1 MSDICPAGTFFD
13 DEASHGLPNNNCTLV
28 KQCDTLCCMNWIF
41 LFSFI
46 VIYGI
51 SRSFIAFRQLKEI
64 TEDISERIEDEA
76 RPTPF
81 IAMVDIQEAEAV
93 DLREND
99 AMVDDTRRAAISHL

>member
-1 MSDICPAGTFFD
+1 MSHICPPVTFFD
-13 DEASHGLPNNNCTLV
+13 VEANYMS
-28 KQCDTLCCMNWIF
+28 WIF

-51 SRSFIAFRQLKEI
+51 SRSFIAFRQLREI

-81 IAMVDIQEAEAV
+81 IAMVDIQEAEV
-93 DLREND
+93 VNLREND
-99 AMVDDTRRAAISHL
+99 AMRVVSLIAMVDDTRRAAISNL